1 MKGSKSK
8 FTKIKSNFSFLK
20 YIVIVFVLFL
30 NIYNTHRASAL
41 TCEYASTTP
50 FAYGDYK
57 VTFNNSSSTSPKD
70 EVMACISLSAN
81 ILNGYDSVLS
91 FKLNDLYANLGQAAC
106 PILKYKVLQPLGHH
120 DKVKEN
126 SFKSENDVYFNPG
139 FTIGNKDINDY
150 RFNTKDLEFN
160 TRCYYRYEINPA
172 LIKGDGIYVSFDTSN
187 WGVFAKSSNYTNK
200 LATSQ
205 FQAGYYGE
213 ILYEQSEGMYNLPL
227 IERGTENNQFLTK
240 YMKSEDFN
248 FNKPKASLNPVSD
261 IIFLPGIMGSNL
273 YKTDYYH
280 SSTSPMNKIWPSI
293 FTGDQLK
300 MKIDNTNELFK
311 YGYNYDSGSDRVSV
325 EADLNDKL
333 YAGVT
338 RTMYALDLYDSFLAE
353 LDRLKANNEMTDYS
367 AIPYDFRLATDNI
380 YCDGQTF
387 YDKVYYNTNKLA
399 NRDYYRPWNCQLSFI
414 YQDLQKHINKS
425 KTGKVTLI
433 GHSYGGLVIKEF
445 LKQLE
450 DSKDPIIE
458 KIDKVILVAVPQ
470 GGAPESV
477 INMLHGKGIGYL
489 GLPISAKTE
498 RELALTFPSVYQLLP
513 SEALIKSVNR
523 DIGSPLVSFISR
535 QAKAATGTAADYSKQ
550 INKYG
555 NTIDNFS
562 ELSDYLLN
570 KESSIRATTTDDL
583 RRAATVYSN
592 LLTHAA
598 SEKVK
603 LDNYVPT
610 TTIQIHQ
617 IAGWGLPSD
626 VGYVYDYINMCVNY
640 NNDGNVG
647 DSTVSVKLNCTK
659 VGSESLLN
667 VTMNKDGDDTVPT
680 ASALWMSTTTNSN
693 VHNWWVDLKG
703 YNNFRLFK
711 ISHKDL
717 LAATPALNKVLGLV
731 RNKDNNIQYISATSP
746 KYTNKNYTTYS
757 AHSPVN
763 MTITDSI
770 GNISGY
776 DSQTDTIVNHI
787 KDVYYRQIGD
797 TKIIIAP
804 ADMNYNVN
812 LVGYEKGV
820 YTLNVN
826 SYNSDDMEIAT
837 TTYYAVPT
845 APSSQ
850 SYIKHDILATSTSLL
865 LDYNNNGLV
874 DAILNASKTDNRL
887 SYTATSTVKEVI
899 KISDYLIFA
908 TTTSYNDGPITPN
921 PTIID
926 DIIKKPI
933 LTEDGDVDIK
943 LIKRRK

>member
-106 PILKYKVLQPLGHH
+106 PILKYKMLQPLGHH

-139 FTIGNKDINDY
+139 FSIGNKDINDY

-160 TRCYYRYEINPA
+160 TRCYYRYEINPSI
-172 LIKGDGIYVSFDTSN
+172 IKGDGIYMSFDTSN
-187 WGVFAKSSNYTNK
+187 WDVFAKSSNYTNK

-213 ILYEQSEGMYNLPL
+213 ILYEQSDGMYNLPL

-293 FTGDQLK
+293 FTSDQLK

-338 RTMYALDLYDSFLAE
+338 RTVYAIDVYDSFLSE
-353 LDRLKANNEMTDYS
+353 LDKLKANNEMTDYS

-380 YCDGQTF
+380 YCDGLILH
-387 YDKVYYNTNKLA
+387 DKVYYNTNKLA
-399 NRDYYRPWNCQLSFI
+399 NRDYYRPWSCQLSFI
-414 YQDLQKHINKS
+414 YQDLQKHIARS

-450 DSKDPIIE
+450 DSKDPLIN

-477 INMLHGKGIGYL
+477 INILHGKAIGYV
-489 GLPISAKTE
+489 GLPINAKTE

-523 DIGSPLVSFISR
+523 DTGSPLISFISR
-535 QAKAATGTAADYSKQ
+535 QAKAATNTPADYSKQ

-555 NTIDNFS
+555 NTIDNFV

-570 KESSIRATTTDDL
+570 KENSIRATTTDDL
-583 RRAATVYSN
+583 RRAASIYSN
-592 LLTHAA
+592 LLTHSVA
-598 SEKVK
+598 EKSK

-610 TTIQIHQ
+610 STIEIHQ
-617 IAGWGLPSD
+617 IAGWGLPTD
-626 VGYVYDYINMCVNY
+626 IGYVYDYLNMCLNY
-640 NNDGNVG
+640 NNDGNVSG
-647 DSTVSVKLNCTK
+647 STVSIKLNCTK

-667 VTMNKDGDDTVPT
+667 VILSKDGDDTVPT

-693 VHNWWVDLKG
+693 VHNWWVDLFRYNTSKG
-703 YNNFRLFK
+703 FINFTLDK
-711 ISHKDL
+711 VHKNI
-717 LAATPALNKVLGLV
+717 LASTPALNKVLSLV
-731 RNKDNNIQYISATSP
+731 RGKDNNIQYISNTTP
-746 KYTNKNYTTYS
+746 IYNNKNYITYS

-763 MTITDSI
+763 ITITDSN
-770 GNISGY
+770 GNITGF
-776 DSQTDTIVNHI
+776 DNKTNTIVNNI
-787 KDVYYRQIGD
+787 NDVYYRQIGD
-797 TKIIIAP
+797 TKLIIAP
-804 ADMNYNVN
+804 ADINHTIN
-812 LVGYEKGV
+812 LSAYDDGV
-820 YTLNVN
+820 YTLNVDT
-826 SYNSDDMEIAT
+826 YNSDGAAVST
-837 TTYYAVPT
+837 STYYAIPT
-845 APSSQ
+845 ATNSQ
-850 SYIKHDILATSTSLL
+850 SYIKHDVLATTTDLI
-865 LDYNNNGLV
+865 LDYNHNGKV
-874 DAILNASKTDNRL
+874 DGIIILSKSDASATYTASSTLPDITPTADYL
-887 SYTATSTVKEVI
+887 SYI
-899 KISDYLIFA
+899 KSK
-908 TTTSYNDGPITPN
+908 GTP
-921 PTIID
+921 PQ
-926 DIIKKPI
+926 P
-933 LTEDGDVDIK
+933 K
-943 LIKRRK
+943 LPLGHPHPGHHLRLLMN